1 VSQDGAVSFDL
12 FGTLVTVE
20 TPGEPATLVADELA
34 ARGIDV
40 PDDWQQR
47 YREPQ
52 VDSPPGTEISLSAH
66 VRAALADSGVEAPPA
81 QTGIVDDAVRAAFE
95 TDVTTRASAVDV
107 VRTLGGQGPVGILSN
122 CSVPGLV
129 EHALSESALDDSWF
143 DAVVTSVG
151 CGWRKPDERAFETV
165 ANRLGVSPSAL
176 VHVGDDP
183 ETDGGAESAG
193 ATAVLLDDLPLSS
206 LPAFISDGRPNDT

>member
-1 VSQDGAVSFDL
+1 MSHDVAVSFDL

-20 TPGEPATLVADELA
+20 TPGEPATLVADELV
-34 ARGIDV
+34 ARGIHV

-52 VDSPPGTEISLSAH
+52 VDVPPGAEISLSAH
-66 VRAALADSGVEAPPA
+66 VRAVLADSGVEVPPA
-81 QTGIVDDAVRAAFE
+81 QTGLVDDAVIAAFQTE
-95 TDVTTRASAVDV
+95 VTTRAGAVKV
-107 VRTLGGQGPVGILSN
+107 VRTLGGRGPVGVLSN

-129 EHALSESALDDSWF
+129 EYALSESALDDGWF

-165 ANRLGVSPSAL
+165 ADRLGASPSAL
-176 VHVGDDP
+176 VHVGNDP

-193 ATAVLLDDLPLSS
+193 ATAVLLDDVPLDS
-206 LPAFISDGRPNDT
+206 LPAFIRDGRPNDA